1 MIDYVSDGP
10 CCVRLPLKNRQK
22 RSINGH
28 CSVGYRASRAGKTEA
43 VGYVELDTRGQAS
56 SLPRADLALPLYEW
70 PRTQLCPP

>member
-28 CSVGYRASRAGKTEA
+28 CSVGCQDFQGCRKTEA
-43 VGYVELDTRGQAS
+43 VGYVELGTRGQAS
-56 SLPRADLALPLYEW
+56 SLPKS
-70 PRTQLCPP
+70 